1 MAEIYPTPSPVV
13 YKYEPYPEKKYPPFT
28 KRDTLFAALF
38 GVSSFLLIDFGT
50 KGFHFGFSIFYLFHL
65 LITALYGYKKRK
77 KPTAFTVLCG
87 LLSLFAAFTLT
98 VGNDTLVNFLTIIL
112 VGGLYGMFTLG
123 ITHTF
128 TSDQGSFKIC
138 IDFAKD
144 AFAATF
150 SDIGL
155 VFGSVKHSS
164 KKNKKAVS
172 SAVGVL
178 VALPVVAVIVPLLIK
193 SDAAFEGLMDNIAAN
208 IGIYLLEIFGALI
221 LLPYVFAYVF
231 GKNNRKISAD
241 KKKGTH
247 SRPILASGC
256 VSFLAVISALY
267 LVYLFSQLAY
277 FFSAFKG
284 ILPDDY
290 RYSASSFARRGFF
303 EMFAICLINLTVLS
317 LVGAFYKRDNK
328 KTILAVK
335 CLSLFISV
343 FTVMLIV
350 CAMQKMRLNISIFG
364 LSENRV
370 LVSVFM
376 VMLLVISAFFVLHI
390 FLPKLPY
397 MQSIIIICSVIFVA
411 VGFADI
417 DSRIAEYNVSAYT
430 SGKLDTIDVTEL
442 KNLGDGGIDALID
455 LTSVPDK
462 KVSQKALDTLA
473 SAAVNDY
480 GNDIKIEERKA
491 TVIYGNSDFRS
502 YCQSHE
508 KAKKS
513 LANYYNSMSEDNKL
527 VFNNRLMV
535 FDNTNFTYDEDYGA
549 YYRFSDD
556 ALFKLDKSTNL
567 YKKQS

>member
-1 MAEIYPTPSPVV
+1 MAEIYPAPSPTVH
-13 YKYEPYPEKKYPPFT
+13 KYEPYPEKKYPPFT

-50 KGFHFGFSIFYLFHL
+50 KGFHFGFSIFYLFHF
-65 LITALYGYKKRK
+65 LITALYGYKKGK
-77 KPTAFTVLCG
+77 KPTAFAVLCG
-87 LLSLFAAFTLT
+87 LLSLLAAFTLT

-123 ITHTF
+123 VTHTF
-128 TSDQGSFKIC
+128 TSGQGSFKIC

-221 LLPYVFAYVF
+221 ILPYVFAYVF
-231 GKNNRKISAD
+231 GKNNREISAD

-247 SRPILASGC
+247 SRPIPASGC

-328 KTILAVK
+328 KSILSVK
-335 CLSLFISV
+335 CLSLFISA

-376 VMLLVISAFFVLHI
+376 AMLLVISAFFVLHI

-442 KNLGDGGIDALID
+442 KNLGDGGIDALIE

-462 KVSQKALDTLA
+462 RVSQKALDTLA

-480 GNDIKIEERKA
+480 GNDIKVEERKA
-491 TVIYGNSDFRS
+491 TIIYGNSDFRS

-535 FDNTNFTYDEDYGA
+535 LDNTNFTYDEDYGA
-549 YYRFSDD
+549 YYCFSDD